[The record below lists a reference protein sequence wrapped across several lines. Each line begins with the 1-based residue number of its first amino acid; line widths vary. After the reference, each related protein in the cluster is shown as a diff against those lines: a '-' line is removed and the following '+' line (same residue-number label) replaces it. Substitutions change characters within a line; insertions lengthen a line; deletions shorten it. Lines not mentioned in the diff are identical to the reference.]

1 MEKKSLTSRLFS
13 TTIIYFIANFST
25 RILSFFLLPLYTKYL
40 SPSDYGNIDL
50 ILTFAQFITPL
61 ITLNVTNAAFRF
73 LIDENEVEGR
83 SRIIASS
90 SSVLFIGYVILSI
103 FSVVGYVITH
113 NIFIILGGI
122 YIILSTF
129 NSYVLQCYRGIKKN
143 KTYAIMG
150 VVNSALHIFLNI
162 VFIVGLNLHSYAL
175 ILSPIISSAIVCI
188 ILVFN
193 NSFYKYFNKNYFTK
207 DELKQMMK
215 FALPTVPETLI
226 WWFLTGFSKTHL
238 SSVHGTDV
246 LGIYAV
252 ATKFAD
258 LLIALY
264 SVFNMAW
271 AEFAYAAYKEK
282 NRDNIYSVAY
292 NSIARVMLS
301 VVMILIPLTNLS
313 ISWLLDESYQVG
325 KVYMPVLYIMAFIN
339 ILSSYY
345 GIGFQSA
352 KNTKSILY
360 SSLIAVAINVPLCI
374 LLIPEYVIWG
384 TIIAL
389 FAANISLLITKKQM
403 SKKFFTVKLD
413 YKWLFLLLPVTIS
426 TVAFY
431 WGNSEINFVCLF
443 CSIIIAFISNW
454 SLITTICY
462 SIVKRKK

>member
-1 MEKKSLTSRLFS
+1 
-13 TTIIYFIANFST
+13 
-25 RILSFFLLPLYTKYL
+25 
-40 SPSDYGNIDL
+40 
-50 ILTFAQFITPL
+50 
-61 ITLNVTNAAFRF
+61 
-73 LIDENEVEGR
+73 
-83 SRIIASS
+83 
-90 SSVLFIGYVILSI
+90 
-103 FSVVGYVITH
+103 
-113 NIFIILGGI
+113 
-122 YIILSTF
+122 
-129 NSYVLQCYRGIKKN
+129 
-143 KTYAIMG
+143 
-150 VVNSALHIFLNI
+150 
-162 VFIVGLNLHSYAL
+162 
-175 ILSPIISSAIVCI
+175 
-188 ILVFN
+188 
-193 NSFYKYFNKNYFTK
+193 
-207 DELKQMMK
+207 
-215 FALPTVPETLI
+215 
-226 WWFLTGFSKTHL
+226 
-238 SSVHGTDV
+238 
-246 LGIYAV
+246 
-252 ATKFAD
+252 
-258 LLIALY
+258 
-264 SVFNMAW
+264 
-271 AEFAYAAYKEK
+271 
-282 NRDNIYSVAY
+282 
-292 NSIARVMLS
+292 MLS